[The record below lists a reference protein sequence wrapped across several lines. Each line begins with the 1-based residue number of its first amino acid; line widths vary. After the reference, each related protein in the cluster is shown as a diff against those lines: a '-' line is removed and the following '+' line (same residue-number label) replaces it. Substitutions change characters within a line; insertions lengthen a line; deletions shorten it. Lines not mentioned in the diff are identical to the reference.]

1 MGFGII
7 YRATNLIN
15 GKCYVGQTIFTI
27 DIRKCKHLKN
37 ANNGYKNKFSNAL
50 RKYLNKSNW
59 KWEILKD
66 NVPVIDLISEKKT
79 LLSQAEKD
87 LESILKKYS
96 DEIILLDEKNILTFD
111 YPVLEYPVKIN
122 SLSFDKLKNLDLF

>member
-66 NVPVIDLISEKKT
+66 NVPVIDLSWH
-79 LLSQAEKD
+79 
-87 LESILKKYS
+87 
-96 DEIILLDEKNILTFD
+96 EIWFINTFD
-111 YPVLEYPVKIN
+111 SKTHGYN
-122 SLSFDKLKNLDLF
+122 STDGGESTIGSTAL